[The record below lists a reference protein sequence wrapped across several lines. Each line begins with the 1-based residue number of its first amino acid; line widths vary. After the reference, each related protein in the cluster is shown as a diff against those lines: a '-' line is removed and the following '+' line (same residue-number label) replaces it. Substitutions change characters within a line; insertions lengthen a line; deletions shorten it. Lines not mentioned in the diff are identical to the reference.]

1 MKDTMS
7 LLLAA
12 AILAAGGFGL
22 YMIKSPD
29 GEQKGGEE
37 YNEDS
42 LFSSGSFWGS
52 NKSDDEVE
60 QDVEDEQAVEDD
72 YYYEPKVRSR
82 GSKTKRTRRSSGTKR
97 RYLK

>member
-12 AILAAGGFGL
+12 AILAAGGLGL
-22 YMIKSPD
+22 YMVKSPD
-29 GEQKGGEE
+29 DEQKGGEE

-42 LFSSGSFWGS
+42 LFGSGSFWGS

-60 QDVEDEQAVEDD
+60 EDLEEEYHV
-72 YYYEPKVRSR
+72 PKVRSR
-82 GSKTKRTRRSSGTKR
+82 GGKTKRSRRGSGTKR
-97 RYLK
+97 RY

>member
-29 GEQKGGEE
+29 DEQKGGEE

-42 LFSSGSFWGS
+42 LFGSGNFWGS

-60 QDVEDEQAVEDD
+60 EDVEEE
-72 YYYEPKVRSR
+72 YYEPKVRSR
-82 GSKTKRTRRSSGTKR
+82 GGKTKRSRRGSGTKR
-97 RYLK
+97 RY

>member
-29 GEQKGGEE
+29 DEQKGGEE

-42 LFSSGSFWGS
+42 LFGSGSFWGS
-52 NKSDDEVE
+52 NKSDDQVE
-60 QDVEDEQAVEDD
+60 EEDFSDSSFH
-72 YYYEPKVRSR
+72 EPKVRSR
-82 GSKTKRTRRSSGTKR
+82 GGKTKRNKKSTGTKR
-97 RYLK
+97 RYY

>member
-22 YMIKSPD
+22 YMVKSPD
-29 GEQKGGEE
+29 DEQKGGEE

-42 LFSSGSFWGS
+42 LFGSGSFWGS

-60 QDVEDEQAVEDD
+60 EDLEEEFYV
-72 YYYEPKVRSR
+72 PKVRSR
-82 GSKTKRTRRSSGTKR
+82 GGKTKRSRRGSGTKR
-97 RYLK
+97 RY

>member
-1 MKDTMS
+1 MS

-42 LFSSGSFWGS
+42 LFGSGSFWGS
-52 NKSDDEVE
+52 NKSDDDVE
-60 QDVEDEQAVEDD
+60 EDVED
-72 YYYEPKVRSR
+72 YYEPKVRSR
-82 GSKTKRTRRSSGTKR
+82 GGKTKRNKKSTGTKR
-97 RYLK
+97 RYY

>member
-29 GEQKGGEE
+29 DEQKGGEVEE

-42 LFSSGSFWGS
+42 LFGSGNFWGS
-52 NKSDDEVE
+52 NKSDDNVE
-60 QDVEDEQAVEDD
+60 EEE
-72 YYYEPKVRSR
+72 YYEPKVRSR
-82 GSKTKRTRRSSGTKR
+82 GGKTKRNKKSTGTKR
-97 RYLK
+97 RYY

>member
-12 AILAAGGFGL
+12 AILATGGLGL
-22 YMIKSPD
+22 YMFKSPD
-29 GEQKGGEE
+29 DEQKGGEE

-42 LFSSGSFWGS
+42 LFGSGSFWGSS

-60 QDVEDEQAVEDD
+60 ENFDD
-72 YYYEPKVRSR
+72 SSFHQPKVRSR
-82 GSKTKRTRRSSGTKR
+82 GSKTKRSRKTSGTKR
-97 RYLK
+97 RYY

>member
-1 MKDTMS
+1 MS

-29 GEQKGGEE
+29 DEQKGGEE

-42 LFSSGSFWGS
+42 LFGSGSFWGS

-60 QDVEDEQAVEDD
+60 EDLEDE
-72 YYYEPKVRSR
+72 YYVPKVRSR
-82 GSKTKRTRRSSGTKR
+82 GGKTKRSRRGSGTKR
-97 RYLK
+97 RY

>member
-42 LFSSGSFWGS
+42 LFGSGSFWGS
-52 NKSDDEVE
+52 NKSDDDVE
-60 QDVEDEQAVEDD
+60 EDVED
-72 YYYEPKVRSR
+72 YYEPKVRSR
-82 GSKTKRTRRSSGTKR
+82 GGKTKRNKKSTGTKR
-97 RYLK
+97 RYY